1 MKNKNNAPATLRIA
15 RKSQLSPEQL
25 QHLEWRLSLPEHE
38 FDWGPPAF
46 WNSEER
52 QDGLFVALLVGSGEP
67 VGLAWSSADR
77 EAVDAAWWIDSKY
90 RSKGYGSDLVERLA
104 EMLASEGACGVADIK
119 SNTFRGEYDL
129 ASQRLVVRLK
139 LRLEG

>member
-1 MKNKNNAPATLRIA
+1 MKNKNNAPATLKIA
-15 RKSQLSPEQL
+15 RKNQLSPDQL

-38 FDWGPPAF
+38 FDWGPPSF

-52 QDGLFVALLVGSGEP
+52 QEGLFAALLVGSGEP
-67 VGLAWSSADR
+67 VGLAWCSADR

-90 RSKGYGSDLVERLA
+90 RSKGYGSELIDGLA
-104 EMLASEGACGVADIK
+104 ETLVSEGVSGVAEIA

-139 LRLEG
+139 LRISG